1 MSEKLYSKEEVDRI
15 LKRAIDASPSY
26 SGSITESE
34 LLRIATELNID
45 ISQVR
50 KAMSEDVAINE
61 FESAK
66 EIFRKR
72 KRSSFYEHLTA
83 YVIVNSFLVGI
94 DYFVTPGISLPMIPG
109 IGWSLF
115 PILGWGIG
123 LAFDFVDSFFPSE
136 EKVEKG
142 ARKLMNSKKWKNIL
156 DNIIDAFNR

>member
-15 LKRAIDASPSY
+15 LRRALEGSSSY
-26 SGSITESE
+26 GASITESE
-34 LLRIATELNID
+34 LLRIASELNID
-45 ISQVR
+45 PVQVR
-50 KAMSEDVAINE
+50 KAIIEDVAVNE

-66 EIFRKR
+66 SIWMKR
-72 KRSSFYEHLTA
+72 KRRSFYEHLTA

-94 DYFVTPGISLPMIPG
+94 DFMTPGIS
-109 IGWSLF
+109 WSIF

-123 LAFDFVDSFFPSE
+123 LAFDFVESFFPSE

-156 DNIIDAFNR
+156 DNIIDAFNK

>member
-45 ISQVR
+45 SAQVR
-50 KAMSEDVAINE
+50 KAMNEDVAVNE

-72 KRSSFYEHLTA
+72 KRKSFYEHLTA

-94 DYFVTPGISLPMIPG
+94 DYMTPGIS
-109 IGWSLF
+109 WSIF

-156 DNIIDAFNR
+156 DSLIDAFNR

>member
-15 LKRAIDASPSY
+15 LRRAIDASPSY
-26 SGSITESE
+26 SGSVTEAE
-34 LLRIATELNID
+34 LLRIANELNID
-45 ISQVR
+45 PSQVR
-50 KAMSEDVAINE
+50 KAMNEDIAVNE

-66 EIFRKR
+66 SVWLKR

-94 DYFVTPGISLPMIPG
+94 DYMTPGIS
-109 IGWSLF
+109 WSIF

-156 DNIIDAFNR
+156 DSIIDAFNR

>member
-34 LLRIATELNID
+34 LLRIASELNID
-45 ISQVR
+45 PAQVR
-50 KAMSEDVAINE
+50 KAMHEDVAVNE

-66 EIFRKR
+66 EVFRKR
-72 KRSSFYEHLTA
+72 RRKSFYEHLTA
-83 YVIVNSFLVGI
+83 YVIVNTFLVGI
-94 DYFVTPGISLPMIPG
+94 DYMTPGISWAIY
-109 IGWSLF
+109 
-115 PILGWGIG
+115 PILAWGIG

-156 DNIIDAFNR
+156 DSIIDAFNR

>member
-34 LLRIATELNID
+34 LLRIASELNID
-45 ISQVR
+45 TSQVR
-50 KAMSEDVAINE
+50 KAMNEDVAVNE

-72 KRSSFYEHLTA
+72 RRKSFYEHLTA
-83 YVIVNSFLVGI
+83 YVIVNTFLVGI
-94 DYFVTPGISLPMIPG
+94 DYMTPGVS
-109 IGWSLF
+109 WSIF

>member
-1 MSEKLYSKEEVDRI
+1 MSEKLYSKEDVDRI

-34 LLRIATELNID
+34 LLRIASELNID
-45 ISQVR
+45 PAQVR
-50 KAMSEDVAINE
+50 KAMTEDVAVNE

-66 EIFRKR
+66 EIYRKR

-83 YVIVNSFLVGI
+83 YVIVNGFLVGI
-94 DYFVTPGISLPMIPG
+94 DYMTPGIS
-109 IGWSLF
+109 WSIF

-156 DNIIDAFNR
+156 DNLIDAFNR